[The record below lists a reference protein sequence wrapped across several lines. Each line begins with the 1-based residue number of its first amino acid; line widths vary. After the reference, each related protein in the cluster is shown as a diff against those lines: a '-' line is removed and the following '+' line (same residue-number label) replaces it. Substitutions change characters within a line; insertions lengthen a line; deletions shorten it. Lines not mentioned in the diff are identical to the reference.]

1 LLTLTVMVSDLSI
14 TASRSLLNGEPL
26 PTTFLTKNELK
37 ASISPEAIPMAG
49 TYIVTLKREGEA
61 FPESH
66 RAYLVV
72 GFKQ

>member
-1 LLTLTVMVSDLSI
+1 MVSDLSI

-49 TYIVTLKREGEA
+49 TYIVTLKREG
-61 FPESH
+61 
-66 RAYLVV
+66 
-72 GFKQ
+72 